1 MHHRQLEVFNAVMV
15 SGSASRAAEL
25 LQVTQPAVSRAIADL
40 EEALSFPLFNRIR
53 GRLVPTPEGQLFYAD
68 VRTSFVGLD
77 RLRMSAARIRDFGA
91 GSIRIA
97 SLAAYGNTLVPRAIR
112 TFRDKHPEIAITFQ
126 IASSA
131 QVRELVVNGNF
142 SLGLAADEVDL
153 SGVEHRVFSTGRASC
168 VMPPGHPLAT
178 KAVIRPADL
187 DGVPFVALAPEDR
200 ARARMNAVLDAAGA
214 RPNVVVE
221 TPFAATVCALAL
233 AGVGVGL
240 TQAVTA
246 EGFLERGLEIRP
258 FEPEVYFKTYLL
270 FPPDTQRSIL
280 VKDLVAALL
289 AARDRGTA
297 DNPARHR
304 SRAASGDKGGS
315 QRPATS
321 TRTR

>member
-1 MHHRQLEVFNAVMV
+1 V
-15 SGSASRAAEL
+15 
-25 LQVTQPAVSRAIADL
+25 ADL
-40 EEALSFPLFNRIR
+40 EENLGFPLFNRIR

-68 VRTSFVGLD
+68 VKTSFLGLD

-97 SLAAYGNTLVPRAIR
+97 SLAAFGNTLVPRAIK
-112 TFRDKHPEIAITFQ
+112 TFRDKNPDIAITFQ
-126 IASSA
+126 ITSSA

-153 SGVEHRVFSTGRASC
+153 SGVEHRVFSSGRASC
-168 VMPPGHPLAT
+168 VMPPGHPLAE
-178 KAVIRPADL
+178 KPVIRPADL
-187 DGVPFVALAPEDR
+187 DGLPFIALAPEDR
-200 ARARMNAVLDAAGA
+200 ARARMNAVLDAAGV

-246 EGFLERGLEIRP
+246 EGFLERGLVLRP

-270 FPPDTQRSIL
+270 FPPDTQRSML

-289 AARDRGTA
+289 TARDRGNEA
-297 DNPARHR
+297 PVSQRRARPGLGR
-304 SRAASGDKGGS
+304 GAA

-321 TRTR
+321 TKTR

>member
-1 MHHRQLEVFNAVMV
+1 MEDRTLNHRQLEVFNAVMI

-40 EEALSFPLFNRIR
+40 EEGLSFPLFDRIR
-53 GRLVPTPEGQLFYAD
+53 GRLVPTPEGKLFYAD
-68 VRTSFVGLD
+68 VRASFVGLD

-112 TFRDKHPEIAITFQ
+112 LFRDQHPDIAITFQ
-126 IASSA
+126 ITSSA

-142 SLGLAADEVDL
+142 SIGLAADEVDL
-153 SGVEHRVFSTGRASC
+153 SGVEHRVFSSGRASC
-168 VMPPGHPLAT
+168 VMPPGHPLAA
-178 KAVIRPADL
+178 KPVIRPTDL
-187 DGVPFVALAPEDR
+187 DGVPFIALAPEDR
-200 ARARMNAVLDAAGA
+200 ARARMNAV
-214 RPNVVVE
+214 PNVVVE

-233 AGVGVGL
+233 EGVGVGL
-240 TQAVTA
+240 SQPVAA
-246 EGFLERGLEIRP
+246 EGFLERGLVMRP

-280 VKDLVAALL
+280 VKHLVAALL

-297 DNPARHR
+297 DNAAKHRPRPAPAGKEAR
-304 SRAASGDKGGS
+304 